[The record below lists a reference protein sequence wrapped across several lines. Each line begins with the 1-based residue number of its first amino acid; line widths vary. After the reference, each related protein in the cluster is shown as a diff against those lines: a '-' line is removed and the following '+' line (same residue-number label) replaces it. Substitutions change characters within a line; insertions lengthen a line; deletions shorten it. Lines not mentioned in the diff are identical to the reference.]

1 MKRVLLLTENILS
14 EKPFQKKLQSLN
26 YEVLV
31 SATFIEDIKLNPHL
45 DSVFKFFKIIVL
57 SETISE
63 SEIDAFS
70 YVLRKS
76 KSVIF
81 RKVETNASTEVR
93 AKYNKAGTKDWISSL
108 SSIEEIRDKFNITR
122 HVNVIPENSG
132 IQYMNPLQKEVNK
145 GIHFSGREK
154 KVLDE
159 LYRAGD
165 QIITREEMCELVWP
179 VNGVTKSNLSA
190 LSSLINRIREKL
202 AAVEIFDSI
211 NTCWGQGYNCSERL
225 IQFLNNNQYLLL

>member
-1 MKRVLLLTENILS
+1 M
-14 EKPFQKKLQSLN
+14 
-26 YEVLV
+26 LV

-154 KVLDE
+154 KFSMNYIVQEIKLLQGRKCVNLFGRLME
-159 LYRAGD
+159 L
-165 QIITREEMCELVWP
+165 Q
-179 VNGVTKSNLSA
+179 NL
-190 LSSLINRIREKL
+190 I
-202 AAVEIFDSI
+202 
-211 NTCWGQGYNCSERL
+211 
-225 IQFLNNNQYLLL
+225 YLLYHLL